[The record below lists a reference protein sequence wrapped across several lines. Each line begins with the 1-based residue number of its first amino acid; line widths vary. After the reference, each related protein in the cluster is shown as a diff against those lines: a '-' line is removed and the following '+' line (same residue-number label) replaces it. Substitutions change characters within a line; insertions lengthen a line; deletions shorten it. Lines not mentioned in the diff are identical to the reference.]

1 MKHKFS
7 VYVNQLVEVEIDD
20 EVINDEFI
28 NGFKEYMYEFDSL
41 RDHAEHLAQLEARGL
56 IGLDGFVEGYG
67 TLKGSNIKVN
77 VTETDISLQQ

>member
-1 MKHKFS
+1 
-7 VYVNQLVEVEIDD
+7 
-20 EVINDEFI
+20 
-28 NGFKEYMYEFDSL
+28 MYEFDSL